1 LPIISLDDRKS
12 IGPALPGKGPIMKKT
27 IIAFA
32 CLVLFSAAAVTASG
46 KEIEPVRTLPPV
58 VAQTYGM
65 AGTIIMWHSID
76 GDEKAVYKATY
87 IFKDGRLQK
96 VSETVAS
103 QDDLRYRIIGR

>member
-1 LPIISLDDRKS
+1 
-12 IGPALPGKGPIMKKT
+12 
-27 IIAFA
+27 
-32 CLVLFSAAAVTASG
+32 
-46 KEIEPVRTLPPV
+46 
-58 VAQTYGM
+58 M